1 MNEREQHL
9 NQPDGPALNLSGEVS
24 DVPAP
29 RLARAVLL
37 AVMAGYSL
45 VTAVNILGERLAPVE
60 NCVGFTALLAVFGLQ
75 IVHSRPLARQS
86 PYWHRVT
93 TLLLQGLFCF
103 VPFVLFGIVWGAMG
117 GFLAGSVLLLLPGL
131 AAWPLYGAI
140 GLSLFTYS
148 ALEGGSVL
156 DSVYAMEATL
166 VTGLVVFGLSSLTG
180 LVTRL
185 HAHRADLARFA
196 VASERVRFSRDLHDL
211 LGYNLSAITLKTE
224 LVRRLVPDMPEAA
237 QNETES
243 VLALSRQS
251 LADVRKVATGYRDMS
266 LFEETAVTCSM
277 LESAGIEVET
287 AIDIGSLPS
296 QIDTVLATVL
306 REGVTNALRH
316 SRVHHCTIRCWEENG
331 MVTLCLANDG
341 VDPEEAAR
349 EPQQADDPG
358 GSGLGNLTHRLTR
371 VGGSLTTHL
380 GDDGWFRMVA
390 RAPLAPHVSCPC
402 EGPTEN
408 TRKQKTVL

>member
-1 MNEREQHL
+1 MNSREQHL
-9 NQPDGPALNLSGEVS
+9 NEPEGPALNLSGEVS

-45 VTAVNILGERLAPVE
+45 VTAVNLLGERLTPVE
-60 NCVGFTALLAVFGLQ
+60 KCVGLSALLAVFGLQ
-75 IVHSRPLARQS
+75 IVHSRPPARQS
-86 PYWHRVT
+86 PYWHRAT
-93 TLLLQGLFCF
+93 TLLLQGIFCF
-103 VPFVLFGIVWGAMG
+103 VPLALFGIAWGAMG
-117 GFLAGSVLLLLPGL
+117 GFLAGSVLLLLPGR

-140 GLSLFTYS
+140 GLFLFTYS
-148 ALEGGSVL
+148 ALEGSSVL

-185 HAHRADLARFA
+185 HAHRADLARLA

-224 LVRRLVPDMPEAA
+224 LVRRLVPDMSEAA
-237 QNETES
+237 QNEIES

-251 LADVRKVATGYRDMS
+251 LADVRKVATGYRNMS
-266 LFEETAVTCSM
+266 LIEETAVTCSM
-277 LESAGIEVET
+277 LESVGIEVET
-287 AIDIGSLPS
+287 AIDVGPIPS

-316 SRVHHCTIRCWEENG
+316 SRVHHCTIRCREENG
-331 MVTLCLANDG
+331 MVTLSIANDG
-341 VDPEEAAR
+341 VDPGEAAR
-349 EPQQADDPG
+349 ESQQADDSG

-390 RAPLAPHVSCPC
+390 RAPLAPHASRPSS
-402 EGPTEN
+402 GPTEN
-408 TRKQKTVL
+408 RLK

>member
-1 MNEREQHL
+1 MNSREQHL
-9 NQPDGPALNLSGEVS
+9 NEPDGPAPNLSGEVS

-29 RLARAVLL
+29 RLARVVLL

-45 VTAVNILGERLAPVE
+45 VTAVNILGEGLTPAE
-60 NCVGFTALLAVFGLQ
+60 NCAGFTALLAVFGLQ
-75 IVHSRPLARQS
+75 IVHSRPPARQS

-103 VPFVLFGIVWGAMG
+103 LPFALFGIVWGAMG
-117 GFLAGSVLLLLPGL
+117 GFLAGSVLLLLPGRV
-131 AAWPLYGAI
+131 AWPLYGAL
-140 GLSLFTYS
+140 GLSLFAYS
-148 ALEGGSVL
+148 ALEGGSLL

-185 HAHRADLARFA
+185 HAHRADLARSA

-237 QNETES
+237 RNETES

-266 LFEETAVTCSM
+266 LSEEAAVTCSM

-287 AIDIGSLPS
+287 AMEMGALPP
-296 QIDTVLATVL
+296 QIDTVLSTVL

-316 SRVHHCTIRCWEENG
+316 SRVHHCTIRCWEEDG
-331 MVTLCLANDG
+331 TVTLCLANDG

-349 EPQQADDPG
+349 EPLQADDPG
-358 GSGLGNLTHRLTR
+358 GSGLGNLTHRLNR

-390 RAPLAPHVSCPC
+390 RAPLAP
-402 EGPTEN
+402 
-408 TRKQKTVL
+408 